1 MDPDTGT
8 DTSKTE
14 PDPNHCLEV
23 SVKTIINII
32 NKQKFKFIFCYT
44 FSMYCTSLTVTKCYM
59 LSGQLNIGD
68 ISIPATG

>member
-44 FSMYCTSLTVTKCYM
+44 FSMYCTSLTVTKCYI